1 MKFIW
6 TITAFVAVTVMAM
19 PHGAHE
25 TREPSVYVRA
35 PEPGC
40 IKRTPNCGYTY
51 IKRSEATEEVKDE
64 DTYLKG
70 KVTASHP

>member
-6 TITAFVAVTVMAM
+6 TMTAFGAATVMAM

-25 TREPSVYVRA
+25 TREPSVYVR
-35 PEPGC
+35 G
-40 IKRTPNCGYTY
+40 
-51 IKRSEATEEVKDE
+51 SEATEEVKDE

-70 KVTASHP
+70 KATHCLPSISYHHLTGWA